1 MGSSDLSLLL
11 TSDGLPDLR
20 DRLCD
25 WLTSAGARNGE
36 RDDIVLAC
44 WEAAVNAIEH
54 PVNAGGGVH
63 LVAERRDDDILVC
76 VADRGEWRARHDQRP
91 ERGLGLKLISALM
104 DRVEVVRTHTG
115 TRMIMCRSLT
125 SQQRS

>member
-1 MGSSDLSLLL
+1 MASSELSLVFA
-11 TSDGLPDLR
+11 SDDLPDLR
-20 DRLCD
+20 DRLRD

-54 PVNAGGGVH
+54 PINADGQVH
-63 LVAERRDDDILVC
+63 VVAERRDDTILVS
-76 VADRGEWRARHDQRP
+76 VTDRGVWRDRHGRRS
-91 ERGLGLKLISALM
+91 ERGFGLKLISALV

-115 TRMIMCRSLT
+115 TRVIMCRSLT
-125 SQQRS
+125 APQRS